1 MTTSSVSLAVFIE
14 NNLKNLPMPFILR
27 IAIVFLTVAFTLQA
41 SAESSIWYTN
51 DDPLSTKI
59 ELPPQVYGVG
69 LEPGLLEPGLNGLTC
84 ADIRYDQPLT
94 LTEVA
99 EAALCNN
106 PQTYESYANA
116 KVQAAQLGVAK
127 SAYLPSLNNT
137 VNANENFS
145 SPSSA
150 TRGSEFNNLGNNLA
164 ASYLLYDFG
173 NRAANLENARQL
185 LQAVNATQSA
195 VVQNVLLSAVSA
207 YYQVQTDIAALAA
220 SKEAE
225 LFNLESFKA
234 ADARYQAGVSTP
246 ADKLQAETA
255 YAQAVLRRITAE
267 GQLNTDYGT
276 LANVMGLNASTPV
289 TLVPTTNSPSN
300 TTEIEQDIHQLIE
313 YARVRRPDLL
323 ASEAQLN
330 AAKANIAATRAA
342 AKPTVSVGLSNNF
355 SDGSSLTSSNTSTL
369 GLTLT
374 VPIFAGYA
382 PSYRIQAA
390 EATAQAREAQRD
402 RLKLQISLDVWSAFQ
417 QLRTAHETIQSAE
430 VLVKSATESARVAL
444 GRYKAGV
451 GNIIDNLNAQ
461 NALAS
466 ANQQRI
472 QAYLNRNISR
482 ARLAQ
487 AIGTLDSVMLQTLPD
502 GHQKTSET
510 SFSK

>member
-1 MTTSSVSLAVFIE
+1 MTVLLVYLAVKPK
-14 NNLKNLPMPFILR
+14 NNIKLQRMPFTFHT
-27 IAIVFLTVAFTLQA
+27 VFLFTALLFSMQV
-41 SAESSIWYTN
+41 SAENSIWYTD
-51 DDPLSTKI
+51 DDPLSTRT
-59 ELPPQVYGVG
+59 ELPPQVHGVG
-69 LEPGLLEPGLNGLTC
+69 LEPPLSGLTC
-84 ADIRYDQPLT
+84 ANIRYDKPLS
-94 LTEVA
+94 LSEVA

-106 PQTYESYANA
+106 PQTFEAYANA

-127 SAYLPSLNNT
+127 SAYLPSVNNT
-137 VNANENFS
+137 LNVNENFS
-145 SPSSA
+145 NPASV
-150 TRGSEFNNLGNNLA
+150 TRGREFNNLGNNLA

-185 LQAVNATQSA
+185 LQAVSATQSA

-225 LFNLESFKA
+225 FFNLESFKA
-234 ADARYQAGVSTP
+234 AEARYKAGIATP

-255 YAQAVLRRITAE
+255 YAQAVLTRVRAE
-267 GQLNTDYGT
+267 GQLNTDYGV
-276 LANVMGLNASTPV
+276 LANVMGLTASTAITLLSPV
-289 TLVPTTNSPSN
+289 NAPSN
-300 TTEIEQDIHQLIE
+300 TAEIEQDINQLIE

-330 AAKANIAATRAA
+330 AAKATISAARAA
-342 AKPTVSVGLSNNF
+342 AKPTVSLGLSNNF

-369 GLTLT
+369 GFTLS
-374 VPIFAGYA
+374 VPLFQGYA

-402 RLKLQISLDVWSAFQ
+402 RLKLQISLDVWTAFQ
-417 QLRTAHETIQSAE
+417 QLRNAHEAILSAE
-430 VLVKSATESARVAL
+430 VLVKSATESARLAL

-502 GHQKTSET
+502 GNQKTSET
-510 SFSK
+510 TLLK

>member
-1 MTTSSVSLAVFIE
+1 
-14 NNLKNLPMPFILR
+14 MPFIFRL
-27 IAIVFLTVAFTLQA
+27 AIVFSTALFSMQA
-41 SAESSIWYTN
+41 LAERSIWYTN
-51 DDPLSTKI
+51 DDPLSSKM

-69 LEPGLLEPGLNGLTC
+69 LEPSLNGLSC
-84 ADIRYDQPLT
+84 ADIRYDKPLT

-106 PQTYESYANA
+106 PQTYETYANA

-127 SAYLPSLNNT
+127 SAYLPSLINT
-137 VNANENFS
+137 VNVNENFS
-145 SPSSA
+145 NPGSI

-185 LQAVNATQSA
+185 LQAVSATQSA

-225 LFNLESFKA
+225 FFNLESFKA
-234 ADARYQAGVSTP
+234 AEARYKAGVATP

-255 YAQAVLRRITAE
+255 YAQAVLTRVRAE
-267 GQLNTDYGT
+267 GQLNTDYGV
-276 LANVMGLNASTPV
+276 LANVMGLTASTPV
-289 TLVPTTNSPSN
+289 TLVPTTNSPSS
-300 TTEIEQDIHQLIE
+300 TAEIEQDINQLIE

-323 ASEAQLN
+323 ASEAQLS
-330 AAKANIAATRAA
+330 AAKANIAANRAA
-342 AKPTVSVGLSNNF
+342 AKPTISVGLSNNF
-355 SDGSSLTSSNTSTL
+355 SDGSNLTSNNTFTL
-369 GLTLT
+369 GLTLS
-374 VPIFAGYA
+374 VPIFQGYA

-402 RLKLQISLDVWSAFQ
+402 RLRLQISLDVWTTFQ
-417 QLRTAHETIQSAE
+417 QLRNAHEAIQSAE
-430 VLVKSATESARVAL
+430 VLVKSASESARLAL

-472 QAYLNRNISR
+472 QAYLGRNIAR
-482 ARLAQ
+482 ASLAQ

-502 GHQKTSET
+502 GNQQTSET
-510 SFSK
+510 TLKK

>member
-1 MTTSSVSLAVFIE
+1 MLSKLRSLVLFH
-14 NNLKNLPMPFILR
+14 
-27 IAIVFLTVAFTLQA
+27 IALLLSAQA
-41 SAESSIWYTN
+41 MAASSIWYAE
-51 DDPLSTKI
+51 DDPLATKL
-59 ELPPQVYGVG
+59 ELPPQVYGAG
-69 LEPGLLEPGLNGLTC
+69 FQPALSGLTC
-84 ADIRYDQPLT
+84 ADIQYNQALS
-94 LTEVA
+94 LSEVA

-106 PQTYESYANA
+106 PQTYEAYANA
-116 KVQAAQLGVAK
+116 KVQAAQLGIAK
-127 SAYLPSLNNT
+127 SAFLPSLNNT
-137 VNANENFS
+137 SNFNENLAN
-145 SPSSA
+145 PSSV
-150 TRGSEFNNLGNNLA
+150 TRGREFSNLGNSLA

-185 LQAVNATQSA
+185 LQAVSATQNA
-195 VVQNVLLSAVSA
+195 VVQNVLLAAISA

-225 LFNLESFKA
+225 SFNLESFKA
-234 ADARYQAGVSTP
+234 AEARYKAGVSTP

-267 GQLNTDYGT
+267 GQLKTDYGV

-289 TLVPTTNSPSN
+289 TLIATSNSPSN
-300 TTEIEQDIHQLIE
+300 TSEIEQDIAQLIE

-323 ASEAQLN
+323 ASEAQLS
-330 AAKANIAATRAA
+330 AAKANIAASQAA
-342 AKPTVSVGLSNNF
+342 AKPTVSLGLSNSF

-369 GLTLT
+369 GVTVS

-382 PSYRIQAA
+382 PTYRIRAA
-390 EATAQAREAQRD
+390 EATAQVREAQRD

-417 QLRTAHETIQSAE
+417 RLRTAHETIQSAE

-472 QAYLNRNISR
+472 QAYLNRNIAR
-482 ARLAQ
+482 ASLAQ
-487 AIGTLDSVMLQTLPD
+487 AIGTLDSVMIQSLPD
-502 GHQKTSET
+502 GNQNLSET
-510 SFSK
+510 TP